1 MRRVSALRRGEGTLS
16 AVGRAIADWRA
27 SRRSTLNAISP
38 QRHEGT
44 EEFGMRRLLKERRKT
59 SRAALG
65 WADEAYAP
73 TWTVQALTAK
83 DAIAY

>member
-1 MRRVSALRRGEGTLS
+1 
-16 AVGRAIADWRA
+16 
-27 SRRSTLNAISP
+27 
-38 QRHEGT
+38 
-44 EEFGMRRLLKERRKT
+44 MRRLLKERRKT